1 MIRTLSD
8 HQHELRRRLFKVVGA
23 FFLAHALPIA
33 PAIAAP
39 VRAGI
44 APRTFAAF
52 LDVLLPRDSYS
63 GSASDLKVDLT
74 LREFA
79 KRDPRFRRLVEL
91 GCTWLNMTGQGS
103 FADLAAT
110 DQIRVVEW
118 MASSDWNQIP
128 RRFYELVRQAAIE
141 IYFSEPASLA
151 GLPIQGPPQPLGHP
165 PPWD

>member
-1 MIRTLSD
+1 M
-8 HQHELRRRLFKVVGA
+8 
-23 FFLAHALPIA
+23 A

-39 VRAGI
+39 VPAGI
-44 APRTFAAF
+44 ELRTFAAF
-52 LDVLLPRDSYS
+52 LDVLLPRDTYS

-74 LREFA
+74 LRRFA
-79 KRDPRFRRLVEL
+79 KQDARFQRLVEL

-103 FADLAAT
+103 FANLTAN
-110 DQIRVVEW
+110 DQIKVVEW

-151 GLPIQGPPQPLGHP
+151 GLPVKSPPQPLGHP